1 MSLGKSILWVLGTV
15 AYFWAAALVSILAA
29 QIWPIS
35 LLALPGRAYA
45 YFGLWAA
52 LIAVGIWQ
60 AAVHG
65 RGMSRWTMAA
75 VVGVATVLLCL
86 VLSWFGRLPGL

>member
-1 MSLGKSILWVLGTV
+1 MSSGKSILWVLGAM
-15 AYFWAAALVSILAA
+15 AYFWAAALLSIRAA
-29 QIWPIS
+29 QVWPIS
-35 LLALPGRAYA
+35 LLGSPGRAYA

-52 LIAVGIWQ
+52 LIAVGVWQ

-65 RGMSRWTMAA
+65 RGMSRGTMAV

-86 VLSWFGRLPGL
+86 LLSWFIRWPSF